1 MICGRTETHIIVF
14 SFSELKIQVTFRMRG
29 AIFHLITMTLGEAL
43 APYLP
48 NDTHF
53 KALHVYT
60 ATYETKSFTCVRK
73 RDKVKPQT
81 FKIKHFLALIDS
93 DQQIILGLELYVYL
107 ICTNDSTISHIFVS
121 KADTTGLSKY
131 KVKVAA
137 IVRAMISYVDNID
150 IKEYTK
156 HVERKKTAVESARN
170 TEESPVVEA
179 VRSIVDKLRSEPSFY
194 RRLVHDQTNEQTPVF
209 VSSNVIHRISLF
221 TRSSEQYLFPESSE
235 NKNKHIINGNQLL
248 KWWIGIL
255 DGLAAPR
262 KWQCYVTIPG
272 SDSESIKKYISDVNG
287 SWNLGSIFD
296 KNEDS
301 PAIYT
306 IPLLPDDPKGR
317 FLEHLVVEGRH
328 KTVTTKAFWEEL
340 GFRQEFRLGN
350 VVGILGCELSLDTK
364 HGSNKLPR
372 PVKRLQ
378 YRQVIKAIKRTDFSD
393 NEDVSL
399 LVEKEIPNLIGD
411 VYEDAIGTQDTKH
424 SKVQK
429 RLAPVVNNITGL
441 VKRKK
446 Q

>member
-1 MICGRTETHIIVF
+1 
-14 SFSELKIQVTFRMRG
+14 
-29 AIFHLITMTLGEAL
+29 MTLGEAL

-48 NDTHF
+48 KDTHF

-60 ATYETKSFTCVRK
+60 VTYETKDFICVRK
-73 RDKVKPQT
+73 KDKEKSQT
-81 FKIKHFLALIDS
+81 FKNKHFLALIDS

-107 ICTNDSTISHIFVS
+107 ICTNDSTINHIFVS
-121 KADTTGLSKY
+121 KADTTGLSKH
-131 KVKVAA
+131 KVKVAD
-137 IVRAMISYVDNID
+137 IIRTMISYVDNID
-150 IKEYTK
+150 IREYTK
-156 HVERKKTAVESARN
+156 HVERKAMGAETPSIAEG
-170 TEESPVVEA
+170 SPVVAA
-179 VRSIVDKLRSEPSFY
+179 VRTLVDKLRSEPSFY
-194 RRLVHDQTNEQTPVF
+194 RTLVHDQSSEKNPIS
-209 VSSNVIHRISLF
+209 VSDNVNHRISLF

-255 DGLAAPR
+255 DVIAVQR

-272 SDSESIKKYISDVNG
+272 SDSESVKKYISDVNG

-328 KTVTTKAFWEEL
+328 KTVKTKAFWEEL
-340 GFRQEFRLGN
+340 GFRQEFRIGN
-350 VVGILGCELSLDTK
+350 VVGILGCELSVDTPQ
-364 HGSNKLPR
+364 GSNKLPK
-372 PVKRLQ
+372 PVKRAK
-378 YRQVIKAIKRTDFSD
+378 YRQVIKAIKRADFSD
-393 NEDVSL
+393 SEDVSS

-411 VYEDAIGTQDTKH
+411 VYEDVIGTQDSKH
-424 SKVQK
+424 SKIEK
-429 RLAPVVNNITGL
+429 RLAPVVNNISGL